1 MIDNVFI
8 ELSIIIGIVI
18 IIATLMRILRQPLI
32 IGYIITGIIV
42 GPNFLNIMVSKNAI
56 TTFSQIGITLLL
68 FMVGLNLD
76 LKIIKGVGKVA
87 LITGIGQVLFT
98 SLIGYFICY
107 LLGFSKLTSFYI
119 AIALTF
125 SSTIIIMKLLS
136 DKGNLETLYGRI
148 SIGFLIVQDLI
159 VIIIL
164 MIISAIPAGNNLMD
178 LFLGTFFKG
187 IGILGILFLASMY
200 IIPKIV
206 KLIAKS
212 QEFLLL
218 FSIGWCL
225 ALASLVYY
233 MKFSMEIGALLAG
246 ITLAASPYRYE
257 IGSKMKPLRDFFIV
271 LFFILLGSQMF
282 FSDISSLAV
291 PAVILSI
298 FILVGNPLIVMVL
311 MGYLGYT
318 KRNSFLAGL
327 TVAQISEFSL
337 ILIMLGVKVGH
348 LTNEILSFVTIIGLA
363 TIAGSTYMILY
374 ADKIYPY
381 LAKYLSVFE
390 KKGVKIDEHKY
401 HKNDLY
407 DIFLF
412 GCNRIG
418 NELIKSFKKSGK
430 KFLVIDYNPETIIE
444 LAKKRVECRYGDAE
458 DFELLNELNL
468 AKAKM
473 VISTIPNPEINLL
486 LIKKTKEANPNS
498 VVIVTSMNVDDALD
512 LYNAGADYVIL
523 PHFLGGERMSI
534 LLEESGKDI
543 KKLLEHKISHIKEL
557 KKRKKLGHKHP
568 KKHRH
573 R

>member
-1 MIDNVFI
+1 MIQDVFI
-8 ELSIIIGIVI
+8 ELSIIVVIVI
-18 IIATLMRILRQPLI
+18 VIAAFMRILRQPLI
-32 IGYIITGIIV
+32 IGYILTGIIV
-42 GPNFLNIMVSKNAI
+42 GPSFLNIMVSKDAI
-56 TTFSQIGITLLL
+56 TTFSQIGIALLL

-76 LKIIKGVGKVA
+76 PKIIKGVGKVS
-87 LITGIGQVLFT
+87 LITGVGQVIFT

-107 LLGFSKLTSFYI
+107 LLGFSKLTSLYI

-136 DKGNLETLYGRI
+136 DKGSLETLYGRI

-159 VIIIL
+159 AILIL
-164 MIISAIPAGNNLMD
+164 MIISAIPVGNNFVD
-178 LFLGTFFKG
+178 LFLGTFLKG
-187 IGILGILFLASMY
+187 LGILGILFLAS
-200 IIPKIV
+200 IFILPKITQ
-206 KLIAKS
+206 LIAKS

-246 ITLAASPYRYE
+246 ITLATSPYRYE

-282 FSDISSLAV
+282 FSDIRSLAV
-291 PAVILSI
+291 PAIILSI
-298 FILVGNPLIVMVL
+298 FILVGNPIIVMTL
-311 MGYLGYT
+311 MGILGYT
-318 KRNSFLAGL
+318 RRNSFLAGL

-348 LTNEILSFVTIIGLA
+348 LTNEVLSFVTIIGLA

-381 LAKYLSVFE
+381 LSKYLRIFE
-390 KKGVKIDEHKY
+390 KKGTKVDEHRY
-401 HKNDLY
+401 HKDGVY
-407 DIFLF
+407 DIILF
-412 GCNRIG
+412 GCNRTG
-418 NELIKSFKKSGK
+418 NELVKSLKKSRK

-444 LAKKRVECRYGDAE
+444 LAKKRIECRYGDAE

-473 VISTIPNPEINLL
+473 VISTIPHPETNLL
-486 LIKKTKEANPNS
+486 LIKKTKEVNKN
-498 VVIVTSMNVDDALD
+498 VIIFVTSMNADNALD
-512 LYNAGADYVIL
+512 MYNAGADYVIL
-523 PHFLGGERMSI
+523 PHFLGGERISI
-534 LLEESGKDI
+534 LLEESSKDI
-543 KKLLEHKISHIKEL
+543 NKLIDYKISHIKEL
-557 KKRKKLGHKHP
+557 KKSIMGHRHP
-568 KKHRH
+568 KGRH
-573 R
+573 K